1 MLRDQLNDA
10 VKAAM
15 RAKQARRLGTLR
27 LVMAAIKDRDLAPDG
42 KPAGQ
47 DRIGD
52 ADILQLLAKMIKQRR
67 ESITT
72 YESAG
77 RADLAQ
83 QERDEIAVI
92 EEFMPRQMSQGEV
105 QAAVV
110 AAIAEA
116 GAQTIKDMGKVMA
129 VLKGRHTGQ
138 MDFAKASG
146 VVKELLK

>member
-15 RAKQARRLGTLR
+15 RAKEARRLGTLR
-27 LVMAAIKDRDLAPDG
+27 LVMAAIKDRDLAPDA
-42 KPAGQ
+42 KPP
-47 DRIGD
+47 GD
-52 ADILQLLAKMIKQRR
+52 AEILQLLAKMIKQRR

-72 YESAG
+72 YDSAG

-83 QERDEIAVI
+83 QERDEIAII
-92 EEFMPRQMSQGEV
+92 EEFMPRQMSAGEV
-105 QAAVV
+105 QAAVA

-116 GAQTIKDMGKVMA
+116 GAQTVKDMGKVMT
-129 VLKGRHTGQ
+129 VLKSRHTGQ